1 MMIQPG
7 DADMKSNMTMKVE
20 FLAGTDINA
29 ALVEAREKA
38 RLWDV
43 AYVTFSFNGTSFS
56 IGQNA
61 DIDDVYERWK
71 EKTDFIVS
79 A

>member
-1 MMIQPG
+1 
-7 DADMKSNMTMKVE
+7 MKSNMSTKVE
-20 FLAGTDINA
+20 FLAGTDLGDAIK
-29 ALVEAREKA
+29 EAREKA

-43 AYVTFSFNGTSFS
+43 AYVVFSFNGTMFS

-61 DIDDVYERWK
+61 DIDEVFRQWK
-71 EKTDFIVS
+71 DKTDFIVS